1 MDRFFALAFRRALLL
16 VDPNDNSDENEN
28 DQNNNDDND
37 GDLRRP
43 YCWGRLRRSF
53 WGCVLVVG
61 GSVVVVGGGGTHL
74 QGLIEVW
81 EQSGGS
87 VGREGRGT
95 AAAVGKIR
103 KGKRA
108 KKMLNGFEACKQF
121 KKVNTAVGMKV
132 E

>member
-1 MDRFFALAFRRALLL
+1 M
-16 VDPNDNSDENEN
+16 
-28 DQNNNDDND
+28 
-37 GDLRRP
+37 
-43 YCWGRLRRSF
+43 
-53 WGCVLVVG
+53 
-61 GSVVVVGGGGTHL
+61 
-74 QGLIEVW
+74 VW

-95 AAAVGKIR
+95 AAAVAKIR